1 MKKKKV
7 IVTGGA
13 GFIGSHLVEL
23 LVKKNF
29 FVIVIDNFE
38 TGRKSNLKNSLK
50 YIKVFN
56 QSITNFDKIERYF
69 KGVSY
74 VFHLAGLA
82 DIVPSIEEPEKY
94 YQTNVTGTFNVL
106 KASKKYK
113 IKKVVYAASASCY
126 GMVKKFPTNEKTQI
140 STEYPYALTKYLGE
154 KLLEHWSKVYQLSSI
169 SLRLFN
175 VYGVRSRTTGA
186 YGAMFGVFLAQLLKG
201 KPLTIVGDGKQS
213 RDFTYVTDVANAFY
227 LASQSKIHHEIFNVG
242 TGKPTSVNFVAKRLG
257 GKTVFIPKRPGEPDK
272 SQADIGKIKKKLKWK
287 PTISITK
294 GIKIMLDNIYDW
306 KTAPVWTPA
315 KIKIKTKV
323 WFNFL
328 KKS

>member
-13 GFIGSHLVEL
+13 GFIGSHLVDL
-23 LVKKNF
+23 LIKKNF

-140 STEYPYALTKYLGE
+140 STEYPYALTKYLG
-154 KLLEHWSKVYQLSSI
+154 
-169 SLRLFN
+169 
-175 VYGVRSRTTGA
+175 
-186 YGAMFGVFLAQLLKG
+186 
-201 KPLTIVGDGKQS
+201 
-213 RDFTYVTDVANAFY
+213 
-227 LASQSKIHHEIFNVG
+227 
-242 TGKPTSVNFVAKRLG
+242 
-257 GKTVFIPKRPGEPDK
+257 
-272 SQADIGKIKKKLKWK
+272 
-287 PTISITK
+287 
-294 GIKIMLDNIYDW
+294 
-306 KTAPVWTPA
+306 
-315 KIKIKTKV
+315 
-323 WFNFL
+323 
-328 KKS
+328 